1 MYTTDPPVYTVPLYI
16 KIAEGLI
23 GKIESG
29 ELTPGDRLPPER
41 DLSEQLGVNRMTLRR
56 ALRVLEARGV
66 IERRHGVGT
75 YITAPKIDRQM
86 DIVFRFTRGMQ
97 TRGYTPGTRLISVE
111 QVSLEAAGARQLAV
125 PIASTAYRIRRLR
138 MINQDPVLLEDY
150 TIPLARFPGLEHF
163 DLEQR
168 SVYEVMETEYGIAIV
183 RARQSFEPV
192 VASEFEA
199 DLLHIRPGA
208 PLMLEKRL
216 SYDQYNQPVEYGQD
230 RYRGDRFRFI
240 TDAAPFDLHLPTAT
254 NPAYPATA
262 LSFDNPSTDSSPE
275 TRWSEASHLAN

>member
-1 MYTTDPPVYTVPLYI
+1 MVYTTDDPVYTVPLYI
-16 KIAEGLI
+16 QIAEGLI

-56 ALRVLEARGV
+56 ALRVLEAQGL
-66 IERRHGVGT
+66 IKRRHGVGT

-86 DIVFRFTRGMQ
+86 DIVFRFTHGMQ
-97 TRGYTPGTRLISVE
+97 TRGYNPGTRLISVE
-111 QVSLEAAGARQLAV
+111 QVSLETAAARQLAV
-125 PIASTAYRIRRLR
+125 PLASPAYRIRRLR

-150 TIPLARFPGLEHF
+150 TIPLARFPDLERF

-168 SVYEVMETEYGIAIV
+168 SIYEVMESEYGIAIV

-199 DLLHIRPGA
+199 GLLQIRPGA

-240 TDAAPFDLHLPTAT
+240 TDAAPFELHLPTGT
-254 NPAYPATA
+254 NPAYPNTVP
-262 LSFDNPSTDSSPE
+262 SFDYPSTGTPLE
-275 TRWSEASHLAN
+275 TQRRVA